1 MEMQYRAILD
11 QLRAGILSDNETHA
25 IEKAAAEV
33 AERYSE

>member
-1 MEMQYRAILD
+1 MEIQYRGVLD
-11 QLRAGILSDNETHA
+11 QLRAGVLSDVETQA